1 MADELVTQLSF
12 NIDASPLE
20 SIEGITEQLN
30 KTFKDTENKVA
41 GIDVKQNKTFK
52 NTKKNIETARNSVGG
67 LSDGLKNTQTTL
79 NGLSDGI
86 NGANTN
92 IKKLTINIKNY
103 NKQVKQSEE
112 TTKSFRKGLTD
123 LALSKLSFD
132 GLKAGMNLYASFS
145 DQMVRVKGLTRANE
159 EDYQKLTAAAKKY
172 GAQTSFSTS
181 QVGEAFVELAQK
193 GYDTNKIIAT
203 TPGILGLA
211 ETSSLGL
218 AETTKILTGAMNAY
232 GAKAEESLKYADIIA
247 KAQATASVT
256 TQSLGDAFSYS
267 ATRAATL
274 GYSINQLSSWIMALG
289 DAQIEGSSA
298 GTGINSAFSDIINK
312 SDKIKRLGVNV
323 YDPITKKLRSL
334 EDISLDLSKA
344 TAKMTEER
352 KNATLA
358 EIFGEQ
364 SIRVMSVMMQGGAE
378 KSKLYQKALQ
388 DSAGTSS
395 EFSKIMNSD
404 MGGAF
409 RSLGS
414 ATEGLVIALIETLK
428 PAIMGITNVL
438 TGVINGL
445 NWAIDLVNKSDW
457 LQSLTAG
464 LMGAALAGK
473 ILTGVFW
480 ALGISNPIG
489 WIVIAIGGAIAAITL
504 LEKKFQV
511 FTKMGNWIKD
521 LFGFGDSEESTNK
534 KDNKELSKAKS
545 LNIPKHARGTS
556 FAPGGIT
563 LVGEEGPEL
572 VQMPR
577 GAKVFTADK
586 TKQILSMSK
595 IDSQINND
603 FSKNFNY
610 SSIKNNNKVDN
621 FYNNGN
627 ENYLYTTNNRNS
639 VNESYLYNTDNRNSI
654 DKFYS
659 TKNSNTE
666 EINQFKYE
674 ISKNSSTYKNDLGN
688 KEEKNI
694 NIEGDKIEIHFNGE
708 INNFEDIKEQL
719 EKWFDKRERKKN
731 ENLRFALG
739 GTTL

>member
-274 GYSINQLSSWIMALG
+274 GYNINQLSSWVMALG

-414 ATEGLVIALIETLK
+414 ATEG
-428 PAIMGITNVL
+428 
-438 TGVINGL
+438 
-445 NWAIDLVNKSDW
+445 
-457 LQSLTAG
+457 
-464 LMGAALAGK
+464 
-473 ILTGVFW
+473 
-480 ALGISNPIG
+480 
-489 WIVIAIGGAIAAITL
+489 
-504 LEKKFQV
+504 
-511 FTKMGNWIKD
+511 
-521 LFGFGDSEESTNK
+521 
-534 KDNKELSKAKS
+534 
-545 LNIPKHARGTS
+545 
-556 FAPGGIT
+556 
-563 LVGEEGPEL
+563 
-572 VQMPR
+572 
-577 GAKVFTADK
+577 
-586 TKQILSMSK
+586 
-595 IDSQINND
+595 
-603 FSKNFNY
+603 
-610 SSIKNNNKVDN
+610 
-621 FYNNGN
+621 
-627 ENYLYTTNNRNS
+627 
-639 VNESYLYNTDNRNSI
+639 
-654 DKFYS
+654 
-659 TKNSNTE
+659 
-666 EINQFKYE
+666 
-674 ISKNSSTYKNDLGN
+674 
-688 KEEKNI
+688 
-694 NIEGDKIEIHFNGE
+694 
-708 INNFEDIKEQL
+708 
-719 EKWFDKRERKKN
+719 
-731 ENLRFALG
+731 
-739 GTTL
+739 